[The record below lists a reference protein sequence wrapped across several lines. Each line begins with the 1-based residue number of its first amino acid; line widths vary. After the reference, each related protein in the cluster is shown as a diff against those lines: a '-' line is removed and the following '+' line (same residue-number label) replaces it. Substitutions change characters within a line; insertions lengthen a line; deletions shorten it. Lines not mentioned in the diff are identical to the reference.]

1 MRRSV
6 RRGQLLL
13 SFLRPTFDAL
23 LPPSLRAL
31 LGAESVAAAEL
42 SAAAVSAAAELS
54 AEAVSAAAELSA
66 EAVSA
71 APEPEALA
79 LVSAAAELSAE
90 AVSVHCEVDNSEHR
104 KIFVLTNIG

>member
-1 MRRSV
+1 MFITFRIKWIPQSPRFTSFRAEKTGQPSELSSV
-6 RRGQLLL
+6 GDHGFLVPTHRYYRGQLLL

-42 SAAAVSAAAELS
+42 SA
-54 AEAVSAAAELSA
+54 
-66 EAVSA
+66 
-71 APEPEALA
+71 
-79 LVSAAAELSAE
+79 E

>member
-1 MRRSV
+1 M
-6 RRGQLLL
+6 

-31 LGAESVAAAEL
+31 LGAESV
-42 SAAAVSAAAELS
+42 
-54 AEAVSAAAELSA
+54 AAAELSA